1 MNRSVENGTMAR
13 TGAICNPGKNV
24 IKEGL
29 HPSWGTPFKRTVFGC
44 GQESCPIEQRLKS
57 GSQPIERSIR
67 RWLARENNH
76 VRIIANPK
84 RQTAVSFTE
93 QAFKMIAKNGVAE
106 LAPDGESRAPIGPGN
121 RGVIN
126 NQKVI

>member
-1 MNRSVENGTMAR
+1 MMAR
-13 TGAICNPGKNV
+13 AGAICNPGKNV

-44 GQESCPIEQRLKS
+44 GQEPCPTEQGLES
-57 GSQPIERSIR
+57 NGQPVERSIR

-76 VRIIANPK
+76 VCIIANPR

-93 QAFKMIAKNGVAE
+93 QAFEMIAKNGVAE
-106 LAPDGESRAPIGPGN
+106 LSPDGESHAPVGPGN
-121 RGVIN
+121 RGVID
-126 NQKVI
+126 NQKMI